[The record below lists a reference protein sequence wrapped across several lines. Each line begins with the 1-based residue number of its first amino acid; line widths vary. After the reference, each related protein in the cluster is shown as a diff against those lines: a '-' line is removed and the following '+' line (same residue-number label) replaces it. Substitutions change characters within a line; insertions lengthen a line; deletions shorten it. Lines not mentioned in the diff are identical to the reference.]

1 MIRPAD
7 IAAAVVV
14 AALWGLNFPVM
25 KLGLGELPPMLLM
38 ALRFTLVA
46 LLLCPFRRLPR
57 EKLGAILLLSITL
70 GSLHFSLMFSGVAGI
85 DAATAALLAQSQVPF
100 ATMLAA
106 IFLKDRLTVRAAIG
120 MAVAAAGLVL
130 IVGEPRFTRD
140 DAVPICLVLV
150 ASFVW
155 AVGNVQI
162 KRLGAV
168 DSFAANGWIA
178 FFAAPQLLI
187 LSLLL
192 ERDHVAVL
200 RNASWVAYAA
210 VAYAAIAITIGSY
223 ALWYR
228 LMRRYP
234 VSTVMP
240 FTLLVPVFGVLASM
254 AMLGN
259 RMSWQGML
267 GGVATLLGVAVIVL
281 RRHRPQPPLR
291 PAAPPPLPPP
301 TRAEARQ
308 P

>member
-7 IAAAVVV
+7 IAAAILV

-25 KLGLGELPPMLLM
+25 KLGLGELPPLLLM
-38 ALRFTLVA
+38 ALRFALVA
-46 LLLCPFRRLPR
+46 LLLCPLRRLPR

-85 DAATAALLAQSQVPF
+85 DAATAALLSQSQVPF
-100 ATMLAA
+100 ATLLAA

-130 IVGEPRFTRD
+130 IVGEPRFTRS

-178 FFAAPQLLI
+178 FFAAQQLLI

-281 RRHRPQPPLR
+281 RRRQPRPPLR
-291 PAAPPPLPPP
+291 PAAPPLPPP
-301 TRAEARQ
+301 APAEARQ